1 MLFDNINRTDSSFKR
16 NAETSFEFLNRSSR
30 AEIARVREL
39 ISACFGRYPEVEKK
53 ELVQRLRSGDERHF
67 RSGCFE
73 LLLHEYLIRQ
83 GCDLAPHPELPNGSK
98 TRPDFLVTCPDG
110 ARLYLEAASASED
123 TGENAS
129 AEAMKAVALASLES
143 ATHPDFFVDVSSSGD
158 PKTQPS
164 GGKLRDAVLKW
175 LATLKWAEIVALPHD
190 ALPSLQWKHEEWCL
204 NVRPIPVK
212 ESARGKS
219 RRLVGIGAGRAG
231 WVNTWAPIRDSVIAK
246 SRHYGDLEL
255 PLVVAVNVDTFALDA
270 MDEMQ
275 ALFGEEVVVFSSPTS
290 EAKLR
295 REPNGAWMG
304 KNGPRARR
312 ASGAWLFP
320 DLTPY
325 SIAGRRQV
333 LYLNPWAQLQVPASF
348 LNMPHKKVEGGH
360 LMPVEGK
367 SFREVFELK
376 PGWPEA

>member
-1 MLFDNINRTDSSFKR
+1 M
-16 NAETSFEFLNRSSR
+16 
-30 AEIARVREL
+30 REL
-39 ISACFGRYPEVEKK
+39 VSACFDRYPDTEKP
-53 ELVQRLRSGDERHF
+53 ELIHRLRSGDERHF

-73 LLLHEYLIRQ
+73 LLLHDYLIRQ
-83 GCDLAPHPELPNGSK
+83 SFELVPHPELPNGSK

-110 ARLYLEAASASED
+110 ARIYLEAASATED
-123 TGENAS
+123 NGESAS

-175 LATLKWAEIVALPHD
+175 LGTLKWEEVLTLPHD
-190 ALPSLQWKHEEWCL
+190 ALPSLEWKHEDWHL
-204 NVRPIPVK
+204 IVRPIPVK
-212 ESARGKS
+212 ESARGKI

-255 PLVVAVNVDTFALDA
+255 PLIVAVNVNTFALDP

-275 ALFGEEVVVFSSPTS
+275 ALFGEELVVFSSPSS
-290 EAKLR
+290 EPHLR

-304 KNGPRARR
+304 KKGPRARR
-312 ASGAWLFP
+312 ASGAWLFS

-325 SIAGRRQV
+325 SVAARRQA
-333 LYLNPWAQLQVPASF
+333 LYLNPWAHLAVPSSF
-348 LNMPHKKVEGGH
+348 LTMPHNKVEDAQ
-360 LMPVEGK
+360 LRPVDGR
-367 SFREVFELK
+367 SFREVFELS
-376 PGWPEA
+376 PGWPEI